1 MFAGTNC
8 MSKPLSEQI
17 KDLRNQ
23 TINLELSQQR
33 LEKLLEEALEFIQ
46 IQTGLI
52 KDLYKSKD

>member
-1 MFAGTNC
+1 
-8 MSKPLSEQI
+8 MSKPLSEQV

-52 KDLYKSKD
+52 KDLYNKQQ